1 MQKAV
6 VTGGAGFIG
15 SHLVDQLI
23 DQGIE
28 VTILDNLSTGKKEN
42 INPKATFIEC
52 DISTTSHIDLTFYIN
67 GADTIFHLAAKTT
80 VQESIEKPILYND
93 VNVKGIVRLLKAASA
108 MKVKRFVFSSSS
120 SVYGNAAIPTPET
133 HTLNP
138 MSPYALNKLIGE
150 QYCKLYSDI
159 YNLDTVC
166 LRYFNV
172 YGDRMNNEGG
182 YKLVFPIFKEQLL
195 NNKPLTINND
205 GEQRRD
211 FIHVNDVVSAN
222 IAAANFKGIC
232 NGDTYNIGSGINYSI
247 NEIADMFGGKK
258 QYGNKT
264 IEPLKTLSD
273 ITKAK
278 EKLKFQPKNKLK
290 IWINTFTEQSSTE

>member
-23 DQGIE
+23 NQGVE
-28 VTILDNLSTGKKEN
+28 VIILDDLSTGKKEN
-42 INPKATFIEC
+42 INPKAKFVKY
-52 DISTTSHIDLTFYIN
+52 DISNIPQSLLVDYIK

-80 VQESIEKPILYND
+80 VQESIKDPILYND
-93 VNVKGIVRLLKAASA
+93 VNVKGTLNLLKAATTI
-108 MKVKRFVFSSSS
+108 KIKRFVFSSSS
-120 SVYGNAAIPTPET
+120 SVYGNAAIPTPEA

-138 MSPYALNKLIGE
+138 ISPYALNKLIGE
-150 QYCKLYSDI
+150 QYC
-159 YNLDTVC
+159 
-166 LRYFNV
+166 
-172 YGDRMNNEGG
+172 
-182 YKLVFPIFKEQLL
+182 
-195 NNKPLTINND
+195 KPLTINND

-232 NGDTYNIGSGINYSI
+232 NGNTYNIGSGVNYSI

-264 IEPLKTLSD
+264 IEPTKTLSD

-278 EKLKFQPKNKLK
+278 NKLNWKPKNKLK
-290 IWINTFTEQSSTE
+290 TWISTFTEQSSTE